1 MKLGSDESTLGAT
14 LHGLFLGL
22 AGFSEADKLF
32 RGLLDDIGG
41 DAVEGLSDVVE
52 REG

>member
-1 MKLGSDESTLGAT
+1 MKLGSDESTLGTT
-14 LHGLFLGL
+14 LHGLFLSL
-22 AGFSEADKLF
+22 AGFGESNKLF
-32 RGLLDDIGG
+32 GGLLDDIGS